1 MARMHK
7 NTKTQKK
14 NRNEIKK
21 TGVQHIYIH
30 THMAICESKPPA
42 QARLLYIYIHTH
54 THSAEL
60 NDGSAV
66 GSCAVVAANQLA
78 NRDIETFCR
87 FMRVYVG
94 MFYAW
99 RRAYNRALSCRK
111 YFKMLA
117 KAERRGHTDAQSKR
131 QPSVIAITSAK
142 GAAICGKESA
152 FRWRIKIITFKREFP
167 KYSCRKFGS
176 LNSGVCRNFCV

>member
-14 NRNEIKK
+14 TETKLKK
-21 TGVQHIYIH
+21 QVYNTYTYTH
-30 THMAICESKPPA
+30 TWQFASQSHRRK
-42 QARLLYIYIHTH
+42 RGFFTYIHTH